1 MGIGFEVAC
10 TIKCFLC
17 CKPVHKHEK
26 DRETKE
32 ERYQYG
38 RGPYNTKLQGARVC
52 EKGDIMKRKSVKTK
66 GAALL
71 LVMAM
76 AAASMTGCGGK
87 EDAKEPTKEVD
98 FADITG
104 NNNSNTD
111 NPDTAPETPDIQES
125 STEQQIEESREGMY
139 RSEITNE
146 WIDESLKNQRPI
158 AVMVDNE
165 KAALPHYGLTEA
177 DVVYEIMN
185 STANGRITRL
195 MAIVKDWG
203 KIEQFGSIRSTRSTN
218 IMLAAEWNA
227 VLCHDGG
234 PYYVDDWLAKKYSAN
249 FSGGF
254 SRVDNGK
261 KREFTEYI
269 CAGDLDKKFANSK
282 YSTEYNEYYPG
293 QHYFFSDTEIDLS
306 NVGNAVACTNIEL
319 PFPHNSS
326 KLQYNEST
334 GTYDY
339 YEYGQAHTDPQH
351 GNAQLT
357 FKNVLLQETDFNE
370 LDDNG
375 YLIYNA
381 IDSGRSAYYITN
393 GKAIEVS
400 WIKAGESDKTIY
412 LSKET
417 GEEIELN
424 TGKTYVALV
433 PADSW
438 SKVVIQ

>member
-1 MGIGFEVAC
+1 
-10 TIKCFLC
+10 
-17 CKPVHKHEK
+17 
-26 DRETKE
+26 
-32 ERYQYG
+32 
-38 RGPYNTKLQGARVC
+38 
-52 EKGDIMKRKSVKTK
+52 MKRRNVKNK
-66 GAALL
+66 GMALL
-71 LVMAM
+71 LVIAM
-76 AAASMTGCGGK
+76 AAASMTACGDK
-87 EDAKEPTKEVD
+87 KDDAPEPVTEID
-98 FADITG
+98 FG
-104 NNNSNTD
+104 NIATSGSSTNNSSSNETQE
-111 NPDTAPETPDIQES
+111 APAETES
-125 STEQQIEESREGMY
+125 STEQPVEEESREGMY

-165 KAALPHYGLTEA
+165 KTALPHYGLTEA

-185 STANGRITRL
+185 STKNGRITRF

-234 PYYVDDWLAKKYSAN
+234 PFYVDEWLAKKYSAN

-254 SRVDNGK
+254 SRVNNGK
-261 KREFTEYI
+261 AREFTEYI

-282 YSTEYNEYYPG
+282 YSKEYNEYYPG
-293 QHYFFSDTEIDLS
+293 QHYIFSDSEIDLS
-306 NVGNAVACTNIEL
+306 AAGNAIDCTEIEL

-326 KLQYNEST
+326 RLQYNEST

-357 FKNVLLQETDFNE
+357 FKNLLIQDTNFSQ
-370 LDDNG
+370 LDDGG

-381 IDSGRSAYYITN
+381 MDSGRDGYYITD
-393 GKAIEVS
+393 GKAIEVT
-400 WIKAGESDKTIY
+400 WIKSGETEPTIY
-412 LSKET
+412 LDKRT
-417 GEEIELN
+417 GEQIEMN

-433 PADSW
+433 PSDSW
-438 SKVVIQ
+438 NDVVIK

>member
-1 MGIGFEVAC
+1 MKKNSDIGWN
-10 TIKCFLC
+10 LC
-17 CKPVHKHEK
+17 
-26 DRETKE
+26 
-32 ERYQYG
+32 Y
-38 RGPYNTKLQGARVC
+38 QGAKIC
-52 EKGDIMKRKSVKTK
+52 EKGDIMKRKSVKNK
-66 GAALL
+66 GIALF

-87 EDAKEPTKEVD
+87 EASKEPAKEID

-104 NNNSNTD
+104 NSNSNNSD
-111 NPDTAPETPDIQES
+111 NAVPETPDVQEPA
-125 STEQQIEESREGMY
+125 TEQAPVEESREGMY

-165 KAALPHYGLTEA
+165 KTALPHYGLTEA
-177 DVVYEIMN
+177 DVVYEMMN
-185 STANGRITRL
+185 STANGRITRF

-203 KIEQFGSIRSTRSTN
+203 KIQQFGSIRSTRSTN

-234 PYYVDDWLAKKYSAN
+234 PFYVDEWLARKYSAN

-269 CAGDLDKKFANSK
+269 CAGDLEKKFSGSK
-282 YSTEYNEYYPG
+282 YSTEYNDYYPG
-293 QHYFFSDTEIDLS
+293 QHYFFSDSEIDLS
-306 NVGNAVACTNIEL
+306 TMGDARSCTEIEL

-326 KLQYNEST
+326 RLQYNEST

-357 FKNVLLQETDFNE
+357 FKNLLIQNTTFKQ
-370 LDDNG
+370 LDENG

-381 IDSGRSAYYITN
+381 IDSGRDAYYITN
-393 GKAIEVS
+393 GKAIEVT

-412 LSKET
+412 LNKQT

-433 PADSW
+433 PSDSW
-438 SKVVIQ
+438 SSVVIK

>member
-1 MGIGFEVAC
+1 
-10 TIKCFLC
+10 
-17 CKPVHKHEK
+17 
-26 DRETKE
+26 
-32 ERYQYG
+32 
-38 RGPYNTKLQGARVC
+38 
-52 EKGDIMKRKSVKTK
+52 MKRKSVKNK
-66 GAALL
+66 GIALF

-87 EDAKEPTKEVD
+87 EASKEPAKEID

-104 NNNSNTD
+104 NSNSNNSD
-111 NPDTAPETPDIQES
+111 NAVPETPDVQEPA
-125 STEQQIEESREGMY
+125 TEQAPVEESREGMY

-165 KAALPHYGLTEA
+165 KTALPHYGLTEA
-177 DVVYEIMN
+177 DVVYEMMN
-185 STANGRITRL
+185 STANGRITRF

-203 KIEQFGSIRSTRSTN
+203 KIQQFGSIRSTRSTN

-234 PYYVDDWLAKKYSAN
+234 PFYVDEWLARKYSAN

-269 CAGDLDKKFANSK
+269 CAGDLEKKFSGSK
-282 YSTEYNEYYPG
+282 YSTEYNDYYPG
-293 QHYFFSDTEIDLS
+293 QHYFFSDSEIDLS
-306 NVGNAVACTNIEL
+306 TMGDARSCTEIEL

-326 KLQYNEST
+326 RLQYNEST

-357 FKNVLLQETDFNE
+357 FKNLLIQNTTFKQ
-370 LDDNG
+370 LDENG

-381 IDSGRSAYYITN
+381 IDSGRDAYYITN
-393 GKAIEVS
+393 GKAIEVT

-412 LSKET
+412 LNKQT

-433 PADSW
+433 PSDSW
-438 SKVVIQ
+438 SSVVIK

>member
-1 MGIGFEVAC
+1 
-10 TIKCFLC
+10 
-17 CKPVHKHEK
+17 
-26 DRETKE
+26 
-32 ERYQYG
+32 
-38 RGPYNTKLQGARVC
+38 
-52 EKGDIMKRKSVKTK
+52 
-66 GAALL
+66 
-71 LVMAM
+71 M
-76 AAASMTGCGGK
+76 AAASMTGCGKK
-87 EDAKEPTKEVD
+87 EEAKEPATEID
-98 FADITG
+98 FADLTG
-104 NNNSNTD
+104 GGSNNSAD
-111 NPDTAPETPDIQES
+111 NAPEAPGA
-125 STEQQIEESREGMY
+125 EESPAEQMTEEESHEGMY

-165 KAALPHYGLTEA
+165 KTALPHYGLTEA

-185 STANGRITRL
+185 STANGRITRF

-234 PYYVDDWLAKKYSAN
+234 PFYIDEWIAKKYSAN

-269 CAGDLDKKFANSK
+269 CAGDLEKKFSNSK
-282 YSTEYNEYYPG
+282 YTTEYNDYYKG
-293 QHYFFSDTEIDLS
+293 QHYLFSNSEVDLS
-306 NVGNAVACTNIEL
+306 AIEYAVDCTEIEL

-326 KLQYNEST
+326 RLQYNEST

-357 FKNVLLQETDFNE
+357 FKNLLIQNTTFAP
-370 LDDNG
+370 LDQNG

-393 GKAIEVS
+393 GKAVEVV
-400 WIKAGESDKTIY
+400 WIKPSESDITIY
-412 LSKET
+412 LNKQT
-417 GEEIELN
+417 GEQIEMN

-433 PADSW
+433 PSDSW
-438 SKVVIQ
+438 SNVVIR

>member
-1 MGIGFEVAC
+1 
-10 TIKCFLC
+10 
-17 CKPVHKHEK
+17 
-26 DRETKE
+26 
-32 ERYQYG
+32 
-38 RGPYNTKLQGARVC
+38 
-52 EKGDIMKRKSVKTK
+52 MKRRNVKNK
-66 GAALL
+66 GIALL
-71 LVMAM
+71 LVITM
-76 AAASMTGCGGK
+76 AAASMTACSSK
-87 EDAKEPTKEVD
+87 DEAPEPATEID
-98 FADITG
+98 FGNIATSNSSA
-104 NNNSNTD
+104 NNNSSET
-111 NPDTAPETPDIQES
+111 PETPAQEES
-125 STEQQIEESREGMY
+125 AEQQPVEESHEGMY

-165 KAALPHYGLTEA
+165 KTALPHYGLTEA

-185 STANGRITRL
+185 STANNRITRF

-234 PYYVDDWLAKKYSAN
+234 PFYVDEWLAKKYSAN

-261 KREFTEYI
+261 AREFTEYI

-293 QHYFFSDTEIDLS
+293 QHYVFSDTEIDLS
-306 NVGNAVACTNIEL
+306 SVGNAIDCTEIEL

-326 KLQYNEST
+326 RLQYNEST

-357 FKNVLLQETDFNE
+357 FKNLLIQDTTFSQ
-370 LDDNG
+370 LDPNG

-381 IDSGRSAYYITN
+381 MDSGRDAYYITD
-393 GKAIEVS
+393 GKAIEVT
-400 WIKAGESDKTIY
+400 WIKSAESEPTIY
-412 LSKET
+412 LNKQT
-417 GEEIELN
+417 GEQIEMN

-433 PADSW
+433 PSDSW
-438 SKVVIQ
+438 SSVVIK